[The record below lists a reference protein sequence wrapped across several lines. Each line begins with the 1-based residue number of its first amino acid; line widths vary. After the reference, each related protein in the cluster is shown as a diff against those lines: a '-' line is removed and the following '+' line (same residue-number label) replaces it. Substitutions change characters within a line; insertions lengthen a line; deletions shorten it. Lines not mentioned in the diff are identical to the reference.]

1 MSEII
6 NVPMS
11 RQRDLNTVTAEI
23 RTLQGQAQR
32 MVLEYAIEIGRRL
45 TEAKSMVP
53 HGEWGTY
60 LQEELGFSKSTANN
74 HMRLFAEY
82 GADQITVFGAV
93 AKSQTLG
100 DLTYSKAL
108 ALLALP
114 ETERESFVESNNVA
128 DMSTRE
134 LERAIRE
141 KQAAEERADRAETMA
156 AMHREQLEAE
166 EREKEDLLREL
177 DEAKAAAAAAERA
190 EASFA
195 KERTVLQAKITAAEA
210 SAELSR
216 RETAQLLEKQKQAK
230 ETIKKLKESK
240 ESPEIPKTTLDKL
253 QAEARQKALKEAK
266 AEQEARFR
274 ELETQAKEAA
284 AAADAA
290 EREAKELKAKLA
302 MASTD
307 MAEFKAHF
315 ETTQGSVKRML
326 EVWSRIRDTDQA
338 TAERCRQAILA
349 VARQMQGKVGA

>member
-6 NVPMS
+6 NVPMH
-11 RQRDLNTVTAEI
+11 RQRDLSTVTAEI

-45 TEAKSMVP
+45 TEAKTMVP

-74 HMRLFAEY
+74 HMRLFEEY
-82 GADQITVFGAV
+82 GADQITIFGAV
-93 AKSQTLG
+93 AKSQTIG

-114 ETERESFVESNNVA
+114 EAERESFVRENHVE

-134 LERAIRE
+134 LERAIKE
-141 KQAAEERADRAETMA
+141 KQEAEERADRAETMA
-156 AMHREQLEAE
+156 AMQREQLEAE

-195 KERTVLQAKITAAEA
+195 EERRTLEAKITAAEA

-216 RETAQLLEKQKQAK
+216 RENAQLLEQKKRAK
-230 ETIKKLKESK
+230 EAIKKLK

-253 QAEARQKALKEAK
+253 QAEARQNALKEAK
-266 AEQEARFR
+266 AEQEARLR

-284 AAADAA
+284 SKLEAA

-338 TAERCRQAILA
+338 TAEKCRQAILA
-349 VARQMQGKVGA
+349 VARQMEGKVGA

>member
-11 RQRDLNTVTAEI
+11 RQRDLSTITAEI

-45 TEAKSMVP
+45 TEAKTMVP

-60 LQEELGFSKSTANN
+60 LQEELSFSKSTANN
-74 HMRLFAEY
+74 HMRLFEEY

-114 ETERESFVESNNVA
+114 EAERESFVRDNNVQ

-141 KQAAEERADRAETMA
+141 KQAAEERADRAEAMA

-177 DEAKAAAAAAERA
+177 DEAKEAASAAERA
-190 EASFA
+190 EAAFA
-195 KERTVLQAKITAAEA
+195 EERTVLQAKVTAAEA

-216 RETAQLLEKQKQAK
+216 RETAQLLEKQRQAK
-230 ETIKKLKESK
+230 ETIKKLKES
-240 ESPEIPKTTLDKL
+240 PEIPKATLDKL
-253 QAEARQKALKEAK
+253 QTEERQKALKEAK
-266 AEQEARFR
+266 AEQEARLR

-290 EREAKELKAKLA
+290 EREARELKAKLA

-315 ETTQGSVKRML
+315 ETVQGTVKRML
-326 EVWSRIRDTDQA
+326 EVWGRIRDTDQA
-338 TAERCRQAILA
+338 TAEKCRQAILA

>member
-6 NVPMS
+6 NVPMH
-11 RQRDLNTVTAEI
+11 RQRDLSTVTAEI

-74 HMRLFAEY
+74 HMRLFEEY
-82 GADQITVFGAV
+82 GADQITIFGAV

-114 ETERESFVESNNVA
+114 ETERESFVRDNHVE

-134 LERAIRE
+134 LERAIKD

-177 DEAKAAAAAAERA
+177 DEAKEAASAAERA
-190 EASFA
+190 EAAFA
-195 KERTVLQAKITAAEA
+195 EERTVLQAKITAAEA

-230 ETIKKLKESK
+230 ETIKKLKES
-240 ESPEIPKTTLDKL
+240 PEIPKATLDKL
-253 QAEARQKALKEAK
+253 QNEERQKALKAAK
-266 AEQEARFR
+266 AEQEARLR
-274 ELETQAKEAA
+274 ELEAKAQEAA
-284 AAADAA
+284 GKLEAA
-290 EREAKELKAKLA
+290 EREARDLKAKLA
-302 MASTD
+302 MASAD

-315 ETTQGSVKRML
+315 ETVQGTVKRML

-338 TAERCRQAILA
+338 TAEKCRQAILA